1 MVFSGYYIAIGIVS
15 IMIAVSGIVL
25 GIGIALQDRKL
36 TEIGKT
42 ELYQSLING
51 AIVGILVIFFL
62 PGGIF
67 SGIVN
72 SITAS
77 SGISIACPAP
87 LNANQA
93 ICFAHNYL
101 VGIYPVEFGGH
112 GYPSLL
118 DSVMSL
124 LLPVSALYG
133 TIAAISGLKV
143 SIVVVSIGFTA
154 LAQPVLTQ
162 LNYIITALSLTLLSL
177 EIQGILLEF
186 VAAVSLS
193 ILLPIGLILRTF
205 YLTRR
210 LGGAILAITIALFAV
225 LPLTYI
231 LDTQMMSEYSLSTGA
246 SLNQSI
252 QNSTAVQRSV
262 LASISVQN
270 LTASSATSIIGEI
283 GGLFGGLT
291 GLVDNLLNTVSGLI
305 MEAFLFP
312 IFSIILTIIS
322 AREFARIMGTEVS
335 FGKFDIF

>member
-15 IMIAVSGIVL
+15 IMIAVSGMVL

-51 AIVGILVIFFL
+51 AIVGILVVSFL
-62 PGGIF
+62 PGGLI
-67 SGIVN
+67 SGLIN
-72 SITAS
+72 SITTS
-77 SGISIACPAP
+77 SGISMACPAP

-101 VGIYPVEFGGH
+101 VGLYPVEIGGH
-112 GYPSLL
+112 SYPSLL

-205 YLTRR
+205 YFTRR

-225 LPLTYI
+225 LPLAYI
-231 LDTQMMSEYSLSTGA
+231 LDTQMMSTYSLSTGV

-252 QNSTAVQRSV
+252 QNSTAVQHSV
-262 LASISVQN
+262 LASIGVQN

-283 GGLFGGLT
+283 GGLFSGLT
-291 GLVDNLLNTVSGLI
+291 GLVDNLLNTISGLI

-322 AREFARIMGTEVS
+322 AREFARILGTEVS